1 MLPAASLVARV
12 RNEADAGGS
21 GCVISPER
29 QELIYNEVC
38 AWNTKHDT
46 RHDTTRHTARG
57 LNWAPRRGG
66 GGCGA
71 LGGARCHVRPIPAVL
86 RLSQALPEGPARCH
100 PGAGRG
106 QPFYFSLFFFVLHL
120 FLFLFSFIYY

>member
-38 AWNTKHDT
+38 AWNTT
-46 RHDTTRHTARG
+46 RHDTTHGTRTNR
-57 LNWAPRRGG
+57 APRRGG

-71 LGGARCHVRPIPAVL
+71 LGGARCRVRSVPAVL

-106 QPFYFSLFFFVLHL
+106 QPFSFSFFPIYSYF
-120 FLFLFSFIYY
+120 FLFKYLLN